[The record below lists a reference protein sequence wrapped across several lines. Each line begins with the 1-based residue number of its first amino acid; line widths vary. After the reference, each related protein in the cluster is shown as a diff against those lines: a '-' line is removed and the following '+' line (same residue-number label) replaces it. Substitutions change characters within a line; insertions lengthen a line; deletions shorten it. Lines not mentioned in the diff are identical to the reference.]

1 MLTLCA
7 YYEGDV
13 PEADRRRFDDHVRNV
28 HLPLVARYPGLHSL
42 RCHRGT
48 AWNGA
53 GPDHYLAFELGFASR
68 ADFDRAMAS
77 DIRRQAR
84 EDVGN
89 FLPLFRGTVRHVLH
103 QTDDIPVSG

>member
-13 PEADRRRFDDHVRNV
+13 PEADRRRFDDHVKNV

-42 RCHRGT
+42 RHHRGI

-53 GPDHYLAFELGFASR
+53 RPDHYLTFELGFASH
-68 ADFDRAMAS
+68 ADFDLAMAS

-89 FLPLFRGTVRHVLH
+89 FLPLFHGTVRHVLNES
-103 QTDDIPVSG
+103 DDIPVPG